1 MHGDQQLRSLPP
13 YRSVYDF
20 HSVSSS
26 ESLPAQV
33 QPMYYSSYGPS
44 YDRDYDS
51 LVNTNT
57 SKDVSQ
63 SRMFSRIMQQSV
75 HESEEWVESS
85 FCTNSGHH

>member
-1 MHGDQQLRSLPP
+1 MHGDQQLRSLSPH
-13 YRSVYDF
+13 RSVSAF
-20 HSVSSS
+20 HSFSTI
-26 ESLPAQV
+26 ESLPTQV

-51 LVNTNT
+51 LVHANT
-57 SKDVSQ
+57 SKDDSQ

-85 FCTNSGHH
+85 YCTESGYY